1 MGWWLIRWQD
11 RMRECRIERGGVMIC
26 VCAESDD
33 VRGSEVKSESDVSV
47 SGYGY
52 GWLCCYV
59 CR

>member
-1 MGWWLIRWQD
+1 
-11 RMRECRIERGGVMIC
+11 MRECRIERGGVMIC